1 MGHRGFVI
9 DEYEPSKYRLWYTHW
24 GALLRYE
31 TPDEQKVPLPFGPDQ
46 YPQRDKDDHIFLR
59 SMWPTTYTTKSTYQT
74 VYNKEGED
82 TGVIQ
87 EWDSLSKLGVIFDY
101 WEEMHWQIYDEVCPL
116 CKNPNDLFTR
126 LIAFIAHHNATTRP
140 NEQIDFDG
148 DTIGLSFAGG
158 RYYLIWYGEN
168 DINRFERPMALID
181 NKLLA
186 TNRKKY
192 DYMRWMTL
200 PHEEAYDC
208 PECRGSGRKY
218 DILGATVFIGE
229 NDMFPMMIGGKPDSY
244 GTQPRVSRWDIVKHG
259 YWGLA
264 WRGKNRQEIDQF
276 GTMDE
281 DKREDLSK
289 IAQREFSRQLEVERQ
304 KLPTDINEKQLRTIC
319 NKAFNEAAFI
329 YYMRFMDTSDGP
341 LATIPSWSVY
351 GADVSYQYLALNY
364 SLDRFQMPSPGPA
377 FRIPYNPL
385 PKKTL
390 EERKS
395 NAS

>member
-31 TPDEQKVPLPFGPDQ
+31 TPEEQKVPLPFGPTQ
-46 YPQRDKDDHIFLR
+46 HPQRENDDHIFLR

-74 VYNKEGED
+74 IYNKKGED
-82 TGVIQ
+82 TGKIQ
-87 EWDSLSKLGVIFDY
+87 EWDSLTKLGVIFDY
-101 WEEMHWQIYDEVCPL
+101 WEEMHWQIHDEVCPL

-126 LIAFIAHHNATTRP
+126 LIAYLVHHNDTTRP
-140 NEQIDFDG
+140 NEQIDFDT
-148 DTIGLSFAGG
+148 DTIGLSFEGG
-158 RYYLIWYGEN
+158 RYYLIWYSET

-181 NKLLA
+181 YKLLA
-186 TNRKKY
+186 TDKKKY

-218 DILGATVFIGE
+218 DILGTSLFIGDS
-229 NDMFPMMIGGKPDSY
+229 DMFPMMLGGKPDPH
-244 GTQPRVSRWDIVKHG
+244 GVQPRVSRWDIVKHG

-276 GTMDE
+276 GTMDDDE
-281 DKREDLSK
+281 REDLSK
-289 IAQREFSRQLEVERQ
+289 IAQREFSRQLEVERHM
-304 KLPTDINEKQLRTIC
+304 LATDIDDKQLRTIC
-319 NKAFNEAAFI
+319 NKAFNAAAFI
-329 YYMRFMDTSDGP
+329 YYMRFMDTSNGP
-341 LATIPSWSVY
+341 LVQIPSWSVY

-364 SLDRFQMPSPGPA
+364 SLDRFQMPEPRDR

-390 EERKS
+390 AERKS